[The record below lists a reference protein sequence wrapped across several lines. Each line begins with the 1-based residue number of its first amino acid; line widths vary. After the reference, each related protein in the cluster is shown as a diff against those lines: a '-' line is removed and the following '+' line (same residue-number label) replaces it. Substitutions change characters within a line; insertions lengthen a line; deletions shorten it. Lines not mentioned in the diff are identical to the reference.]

1 MTDLFDLSGK
11 GAIVTGA
18 SRGIGKAIAEALAAQ
33 GASVV
38 IASRKQEAC
47 TDVAEAINV
56 STPGRA
62 FAIGANISSKPDLQ
76 RLVTSA
82 REFLGHID
90 ILVCNAASNPH
101 YGPMATISDEAFEK
115 ILRNNVL
122 ANHWLAQ
129 FVAPEMAAR
138 RDGSIIFVGSTGGF
152 RGSSVIGVY
161 NISKAADFQLMRN
174 LAVELGPSN
183 IRVNSIAPGLTRTD
197 FARALWED
205 EDNLRKALAG
215 TPLSRLAEPEDIAGA
230 AVFLASPAARYVTGQ
245 TIVVDG
251 GSLITIGGI

>member
-1 MTDLFDLSGK
+1 MTGIFNLTGK

-18 SRGIGKAIAEALAAQ
+18 SRGIGKAIAEVLAAQ

-38 IASRKQEAC
+38 ISSRKQDAC
-47 TDVAEAINV
+47 ETVAAGINA
-56 STPGRA
+56 SQGGRA
-62 FAIGANISSKPDLQ
+62 FPISANIGSKPALEQ
-76 RLVTSA
+76 LIAAS
-82 REFLGHID
+82 REALGQID

-101 YGPMATISDEAFEK
+101 YGSLSSIPDEAFEK

-129 FVAPEMAAR
+129 LVAPDMVAR
-138 RDGSIIFVGSTGGF
+138 HDGAIIFVGSTGGF
-152 RGSSVIGVY
+152 RGSKVIGAY
-161 NISKAADFQLMRN
+161 NVSKTAGFQLTRN

-183 IRVNSIAPGLTRTD
+183 VRVNSIAPGLTRTE

-205 EDNLRKALAG
+205 EGNLDEALAG

-230 AVFLASPAARYVTGQ
+230 VAFLASPAARYITGQ
-245 TIVVDG
+245 IIVVDG
-251 GSLITIGGI
+251 GSLITGPGI